1 MTAKRKLWM
10 TVTAAVLV
18 VSLLASI
25 LLVFADEYVPSPAPT
40 YTPVYTPAPTPVP
53 TGQPFTQ
60 PGNGQVEDHVEDG
73 TGSKEFYTVQTGNGN
88 TFYLVIDKD
97 RLDDNAY
104 LLSQVDEADL
114 MEFVEDGAPE
124 ETPQVV
130 LEETPEPVTEE
141 EEPQKRHYGLWTFL
155 LILLLG
161 GAAAMWYFRVYLPRE
176 EEPAITTSEGLEVMD
191 ADYSPADPEN
201 FPEEPAEGPE
211 EPVTEPPETMEE
223 GGEDHGQ

>member
-1 MTAKRKLWM
+1 MTGRRKLWM
-10 TVTAAVLV
+10 AVTAAVLV

-25 LLVFADEYVPSPAPT
+25 LLVFADEYVPSVAPS
-40 YTPVYTPAPTPVP
+40 YTPAYTPAPTPVP
-53 TGQPFTQ
+53 AGQPFTQ

-104 LLSQVDEADL
+104 LLSQVDEEDL
-114 MEFVEDGAPE
+114 MEFVKDEAPE

-141 EEPQKRHYGLWTFL
+141 EEEEHGHHGLWTLL
-155 LILLLG
+155 LILLIG
-161 GAAAMWYFRVYLPRE
+161 GLAALWYFRMYLPRE
-176 EEPAITTSEGLEVMD
+176 EEQTITTSEGMEVMD
-191 ADYSPADPEN
+191 ADVTPADPED
-201 FPEEPAEGPE
+201 FPEEPADETATPLTE
-211 EPVTEPPETMEE
+211 EPATVEE

>member
-1 MTAKRKLWM
+1 MTGRRKLWM
-10 TVTAAVLV
+10 AVTAAVLV

-25 LLVFADEYVPSPAPT
+25 LLVFADEYVPSVAPS
-40 YTPVYTPAPTPVP
+40 YTPAYTPAPTPVP
-53 TGQPFTQ
+53 AGQPFTQ

-104 LLSQVDEADL
+104 LLSQVDEEDL
-114 MEFVEDGAPE
+114 MEFVKDEAPE

-141 EEPQKRHYGLWTFL
+141 EHCCPVSEYGKGKRRILKEGSALAGQGQRL
-155 LILLLG
+155 LHLDLG
-161 GAAAMWYFRVYLPRE
+161 DHA
-176 EEPAITTSEGLEVMD
+176 
-191 ADYSPADPEN
+191 PADPRGN
-201 FPEEPAEGPE
+201 
-211 EPVTEPPETMEE
+211 
-223 GGEDHGQ
+223 GQTVFQSLYHRASGC